1 MGNTNRGDASSDRG
15 RIEVLAYH
23 IWEREGRPEG
33 RDRDHWEEAEKQL
46 EVEFRVGYPDATGN
60 EDPDSNLSNLG
71 APDGSDGGL
80 STAGLVKRS
89 RPRR

>member
-1 MGNTNRGDASSDRG
+1 MGEKNRGAMPSDRS
-15 RIEVLAYH
+15 RVEVLAYH
-23 IWEREGRPEG
+23 IWESEGRPEG
-33 RDRDHWEEAEKQL
+33 RDRDHWQQAEQQL

-60 EDPDSNLSNLG
+60 EDPDSNLSSIG

-80 STAGLVKRS
+80 STAGLMKRS